1 MIVYYLRWSSDT
13 HQLLKGKG
21 KTVTAV
27 ITILF
32 IAGYCAIMF
41 ERAFKINK
49 AGIALLTGVACWTA
63 FIIYSPDKNEV
74 VRQLIERMGDFSGI
88 LFFLM
93 GAMAIVELVDAH
105 NGFSIITNAITTR
118 NKIALLWIVS
128 LFAFFLSAVIDNL
141 TTTIVMISL
150 VSKIFLDREDI
161 KFFAAMIVIA
171 ANAGGAWTPIGDVTT
186 TMLWI
191 GERISSTKIITGLF
205 LPSLVGVVVPLIIV
219 SLVLKGK
226 KESLVVPEHPRSP
239 GINLFHR
246 NLVFFTGI
254 GVLLFVPVFRAITHL
269 PPFMG
274 VLSGFGIMWVLVEI
288 LHKNEQENGNGRYA
302 MARTLGRIDLST
314 ILFFLGI
321 LISVSA
327 LQSSGI
333 LRDLA
338 AGLEQIARNFNVL
351 AMSIGIVSAVVD
363 NVPLVAGTMGMYD
376 LARFPL
382 DHHFWIF
389 LSYCAGTGGSL
400 LAIGSAAGV
409 VSMGLAKIDFFWYL
423 KKISLLA
430 LIGYFS
436 GAGIYLL
443 FEIASK

>member
-1 MIVYYLRWSSDT
+1 MNALIM
-13 HQLLKGKG
+13 
-21 KTVTAV
+21 
-27 ITILF
+27 ILF

-63 FIIYSPDKNEV
+63 YIIYSPDKNEV
-74 VRQLIERMGDFSGI
+74 VRQLIEHTGDFSGI

-93 GAMAIVELVDAH
+93 GAMAIVELIDAH

-118 NKIALLWIVS
+118 NKIALLWLIS
-128 LFAFFLSAVIDNL
+128 LFTFFLSPVIDNL
-141 TTTIVMISL
+141 TTAIVMVSL
-150 VSKIFLDREDI
+150 VSKILLDRKDI
-161 KFFAAMIVIA
+161 MLFAAMIVIV
-171 ANAGGAWTPIGDVTT
+171 ANAGGVWAPIGNVTT

-191 GERISSTKIITGLF
+191 GERISSIKVITGLIV
-205 LPSLVGVVVPLIIV
+205 PSLVCAVVPLLIITV
-219 SLVLKGK
+219 FLSRK
-226 KESLVVPEHPRSP
+226 KEGAVVPKHSP
-239 GINLFHR
+239 VPIANVAHR

-254 GVLLFVPVFRAITHL
+254 GVLLFVPVFKALTHL

-274 VLSGFGIMWVLVEI
+274 VLLGFGVIWVLVEV
-288 LHKNEQENGNGRYA
+288 LHKRGAGDIDTGYSVTQ
-302 MARTLGRIDLST
+302 TLSRIDLST

-333 LRDLA
+333 LHNWA
-338 AGLEQIARNFNVL
+338 AGLEKTVKNYNVMVL
-351 AMSIGIVSAVVD
+351 IIGVISAVVD
-363 NVPLVAGTMGMYD
+363 NVPLVAGVMGMYD
-376 LARFPL
+376 LASFPL
-382 DHHFWIF
+382 DHPFWIF

-400 LAIGSAAGV
+400 LVIGSAAGV

-430 LIGYFS
+430 LAGYLS
-436 GAGIYLL
+436 GAGVYLL
-443 FEIASK
+443 IEMLTK

>member
-1 MIVYYLRWSSDT
+1 MAAL
-13 HQLLKGKG
+13 
-21 KTVTAV
+21 

-41 ERAFKINK
+41 ERAFKVNK
-49 AGIALLTGVACWTA
+49 GGVALLTGVACWA
-63 FIIYSPDKNEV
+63 AYIVFSPDKGTVAN
-74 VRQLIERMGDFSGI
+74 QLVERMGDFSGI

-93 GAMAIVELVDAH
+93 GAMAIVEMIDAH
-105 NGFSIITNAITTR
+105 DGFSIISSAITTR
-118 NKIALLWIVS
+118 NKIKLLWIVS
-128 LFAFFLSAVIDNL
+128 LFAFSLSAVIDNL

-150 VSKIFLDREDI
+150 LSKILLDREDI
-161 KFFAAMIVIA
+161 KLFAAMVVIA

-191 GERISSTKIITGLF
+191 GERISSTRVIAELI
-205 LPSLVGVVVPLIIV
+205 LPSLACCVVPLVFV
-219 SLVLKGK
+219 SVAMKGRKEGLVAPKRPE
-226 KESLVVPEHPRSP
+226 ESPVRKA
-239 GINLFHR
+239 HR
-246 NLVFFTGI
+246 NIVFFTGI
-254 GVLLFVPVFRAITHL
+254 GVLLFVPVFKALTHL

-274 VLSGFGIMWVLVEI
+274 VLLGFGVMWVLVEL
-288 LHKNEQENGNGRYA
+288 LHKKEADNGQGSYSVHQ
-302 MARTLGRIDLST
+302 TLSKIDMST

-321 LISVSA
+321 LVSVSA

-333 LRDLA
+333 LHNLA
-338 AGLEQIARNFNVL
+338 FGLERTVKNFNALV
-351 AMSIGIVSAVVD
+351 MSIGIISAVVD
-363 NVPLVAGTMGMYD
+363 NVPLVAGAMGMYD
-376 LARFPL
+376 IARFPL

-389 LSYCAGTGGSL
+389 LAYCAGTGGSL

-436 GAGIYLL
+436 GAGVYLL
-443 FEIASK
+443 FELLKK

>member
-1 MIVYYLRWSSDT
+1 VAT
-13 HQLLKGKG
+13 
-21 KTVTAV
+21 V

-32 IAGYCAIMF
+32 IAGYCLIIF
-41 ERAFKINK
+41 ERALKINK
-49 AGIALLTGVACWTA
+49 AGMALLTGVACWTA
-63 FIIYSPDKNEV
+63 FIVYSPDKNEV
-74 VRQLIERMGDFSGI
+74 KQQLIERMGDFSGI

-93 GAMAIVELVDAH
+93 GAMAIVELIDAH
-105 NGFSIITNAITTR
+105 NGFSIITNAIKTR
-118 NKIALLWIVS
+118 NKIALLWIIS
-128 LFAFFLSAVIDNL
+128 LLTFFLSAVIDNL

-150 VSKIFLDREDI
+150 VSKILLDREDI

-191 GERISSTKIITGLF
+191 GNRISSVKTITELI
-205 LPSLVGVVVPLIIV
+205 LPSLTCAIVPLVIV
-219 SLVLKGK
+219 SIMLKTK
-226 KESLVVPEHPRSP
+226 KDSLVVPEKSAPPSD
-239 GINLFHR
+239 INIFNR
-246 NLVFFTGI
+246 NLVFFSGI
-254 GVLLFVPVFRAITHL
+254 GVLLFVPVFKALTHL

-274 VLSGFGIMWVLVEI
+274 VLLGFGIMWVLVEL
-288 LHKNEQENGNGRYA
+288 LHKNEQDNGNDQYSITK
-302 MARTLGRIDLST
+302 TLSRIDIST

-333 LRDLA
+333 LHNWA
-338 AGLEQIARNFNVL
+338 VGLEKIAKNYNVMVL
-351 AMSIGIVSAVVD
+351 AIGMISAVVD

-389 LSYCAGTGGSL
+389 LAYCAGTGGSL

-409 VSMGLAKIDFFWYL
+409 VSMGLAKIDFSWYL

-430 LIGYFS
+430 LAGYFS
-436 GAGIYLL
+436 GAGVYLL
-443 FEIASK
+443 VKMLAK

>member
-1 MIVYYLRWSSDT
+1 
-13 HQLLKGKG
+13 
-21 KTVTAV
+21 VTTV

-32 IAGYCAIMF
+32 IAGYCLIIF
-41 ERAFKINK
+41 ERALKINK
-49 AGIALLTGVACWTA
+49 AGMALLTGVACWTA
-63 FIIYSPDKNEV
+63 FIVYSPDKNEV
-74 VRQLIERMGDFSGI
+74 ARQLIERMGDFSGI

-93 GAMAIVELVDAH
+93 GAMAIVELIDAH
-105 NGFSIITNAITTR
+105 NGFSIITNAIKTR
-118 NKIALLWIVS
+118 NKIALLWIIS
-128 LFAFFLSAVIDNL
+128 LLAFFLSAVIDNL

-150 VSKIFLDREDI
+150 VSKILLDREDI

-191 GERISSTKIITGLF
+191 GNRISSTRTIAELI
-205 LPSLVGVVVPLIIV
+205 LPSLTCAAVPLVIV
-219 SLVLKGK
+219 SIMLKNK
-226 KESLVVPEHPRSP
+226 KDSLAVPEKSAPP
-239 GINLFHR
+239 VDINIFNR
-246 NLVFFTGI
+246 NLVFFSGI
-254 GVLLFVPVFRAITHL
+254 GVLLFVPVFKALTHL

-274 VLSGFGIMWVLVEI
+274 VLLGFGIMWVLVEV
-288 LHKNEQENGNGRYA
+288 LHKNEQDNGNDQYSITK
-302 MARTLGRIDLST
+302 TLSRIDIST

-333 LRDLA
+333 LHNWA
-338 AGLEQIARNFNVL
+338 AGLENIAKNYNIMVL
-351 AMSIGIVSAVVD
+351 SIGMISAVVD

-389 LSYCAGTGGSL
+389 LAYCAGTGGSL

-423 KKISLLA
+423 KKISFLA

-436 GAGIYLL
+436 GAGAYLL
-443 FEIASK
+443 FELLTK

>member
-1 MIVYYLRWSSDT
+1 MAT
-13 HQLLKGKG
+13 
-21 KTVTAV
+21 V
-27 ITILF
+27 ITMLF

-41 ERAFKINK
+41 ERAFKVNK
-49 AGIALLTGVACWTA
+49 GGVALLTGVACWTA
-63 FIIYSPDKNEV
+63 YIIFSPDKSTIAA
-74 VRQLIERMGDFSGI
+74 QLIERMGDFSGI

-93 GAMAIVELVDAH
+93 GAMAIVEMIDAH
-105 NGFSIITNAITTR
+105 DGFSIITSVITSR
-118 NKIALLWIVS
+118 NKIKLLWIVS
-128 LFAFFLSAVIDNL
+128 LFAFLLSSVIDNL

-150 VSKIFLDREDI
+150 LSKILLDREDI
-161 KFFAAMIVIA
+161 KLFAAMVVIA

-191 GERISSTKIITGLF
+191 GGRISSTRIIAWLF
-205 LPSLVGVVVPLIIV
+205 VPSIVCVIVPLVIV
-219 SLVLKGK
+219 TLTLKVK
-226 KESLVVPEHPRSP
+226 KNGRTVPEHTPAP
-239 GINLFHR
+239 VANIFHR
-246 NLVFFTGI
+246 NIVFFSGI
-254 GVLLFVPVFRAITHL
+254 GVLLFVPVFKAITHL

-274 VLSGFGIMWVLVEI
+274 VLLGFGVMWVLVEL
-288 LHKNEQENGNGRYA
+288 LHKNEAEKGRGNYSVHQ
-302 MARTLGRIDLST
+302 TLSRIDIST

-321 LISVSA
+321 LVSVSA

-333 LRDLA
+333 LHNLA
-338 AGLEQIARNFNVL
+338 VGLERTVKDFNVL
-351 AMSIGIVSAVVD
+351 VMSIGIVSAVVD
-363 NVPLVAGTMGMYD
+363 NVPLVAGAMGMYD

-430 LIGYFS
+430 LAGYLS
-436 GAGIYLL
+436 GAAVYLL
-443 FEIASK
+443 FEIISK

>member
-1 MIVYYLRWSSDT
+1 MNT
-13 HQLLKGKG
+13 
-21 KTVTAV
+21 V

-41 ERAFKINK
+41 ERALKINK

-74 VRQLIERMGDFSGI
+74 VRLLIERMGDFSGI

-93 GAMAIVELVDAH
+93 GAMAIVELIDAH

-118 NKIALLWIVS
+118 NTIALLWIVS
-128 LFAFFLSAVIDNL
+128 LFAFFLSSVIDNL

-150 VSKIFLDREDI
+150 VSKIILDRENT
-161 KFFAAMIVIA
+161 KLFAAMIVIA

-205 LPSLVGVVVPLIIV
+205 LPSLVCAVVPLIIV
-219 SLVLKGK
+219 SLALKRK
-226 KESLVVPEHPRSP
+226 KESLVVPERSP
-239 GINLFHR
+239 APVTDIFHR
-246 NLVFFTGI
+246 NVVFFAGI
-254 GVLLFVPVFRAITHL
+254 GVLLFVPVFKALTHL

-274 VLSGFGIMWVLVEI
+274 VLLGFGIMWVLTEM
-288 LHKNEQENGNGRYA
+288 LHKKEPDNGSSRYS
-302 MARTLGRIDLST
+302 MTETLSRIDLST

-333 LRDLA
+333 LHNLA
-338 AGLEQIARNFNVL
+338 AGLGQIAKNINVL
-351 AMSIGIVSAVVD
+351 VMSIGIVSAVID
-363 NVPLVAGTMGMYD
+363 NVPLVAGAMGMYGLD
-376 LARFPL
+376 IFPK

-400 LAIGSAAGV
+400 LVIGSAAGV

-423 KKISLLA
+423 KRISLLA
-430 LIGYFS
+430 FAGYLS

-443 FEIASK
+443 LNEIFSK

>member
-1 MIVYYLRWSSDT
+1 MNT
-13 HQLLKGKG
+13 
-21 KTVTAV
+21 V

-41 ERAFKINK
+41 ERALKINK

-74 VRQLIERMGDFSGI
+74 VRLLIERMGDFSGI

-93 GAMAIVELVDAH
+93 GAMAIVELIDAH
-105 NGFSIITNAITTR
+105 NGFSIITNAVTTR

-150 VSKIFLDREDI
+150 VSKLVLDRDDI
-161 KFFAAMIVIA
+161 KLFAAMIVIA

-191 GERISSTKIITGLF
+191 GERISSTRIIAGLF
-205 LPSLVGVVVPLIIV
+205 LPSLACAVVPLIIL
-219 SLVLKGK
+219 SLVLKSK
-226 KESLVVPEHPRSP
+226 KESLVVPGRLPAP
-239 GINLFHR
+239 VTDLFHR
-246 NLVFFTGI
+246 NVVFFAGI
-254 GVLLFVPVFRAITHL
+254 GVLLFVPVFKALTHL

-274 VLSGFGIMWVLVEI
+274 VLLGFGIMWVLVEI
-288 LHKNEQENGNGRYA
+288 LHKKGLDNESGGYSMTE
-302 MARTLGRIDLST
+302 TLSRIDLST

-333 LRDLA
+333 LHNLA
-338 AGLEQIARNFNVL
+338 AGLGQIVKNINVL
-351 AMSIGIVSAVVD
+351 VMSIGIVSAVVD
-363 NVPLVAGTMGMYD
+363 NVPLVAGAMGMYGLD
-376 LARFPL
+376 MFPK
-382 DHHFWIF
+382 DHNFWIF
-389 LSYCAGTGGSL
+389 LSYCVGTGGSL

-409 VSMGLAKIDFFWYL
+409 VSMGLARIDFFWYL
-423 KKISLLA
+423 KRISLLA
-430 LIGYFS
+430 LAGYFS

-443 FEIASK
+443 YEILSK

>member
-1 MIVYYLRWSSDT
+1 MTTL
-13 HQLLKGKG
+13 
-21 KTVTAV
+21 

-41 ERAFKINK
+41 ERTFNINK

-63 FIIYSPDKNEV
+63 FIIYSPDKNGV

-93 GAMAIVELVDAH
+93 GAMAIVELIDAH

-118 NKIALLWIVS
+118 NRIALLWIVS

-150 VSKIFLDREDI
+150 LSKILLDRDDI
-161 KFFAAMIVIA
+161 KLFASMIVIA

-191 GERISSTKIITGLF
+191 GERISSTKIIADLF
-205 LPSLVGVVVPLIIV
+205 FPSIICLIVPLVIV
-219 SLVLKGK
+219 TVSVKVK
-226 KESLVVPEHPRSP
+226 KESVVAPKHLPVP
-239 GINLFHR
+239 VANIFHR
-246 NLVFFTGI
+246 NAVFFTGI
-254 GVLLFVPVFRAITHL
+254 GVLLSVPVFKAITHL

-274 VLSGFGIMWVLVEI
+274 VLLGFGIMWVLVEM
-288 LHKNEQENGNGRYA
+288 LHKNEPDKGNDRYF
-302 MARTLGRIDLST
+302 MARTLGRIDLPT

-333 LRDLA
+333 LHDWA
-338 AGLEQIARNFNVL
+338 AGLERVAKNTTALVL
-351 AMSIGIVSAVVD
+351 SIGIVSAVVD
-363 NVPLVAGTMGMYD
+363 NVPLVAGAMGMYD
-376 LARFPL
+376 LVRFPP

-389 LSYCAGTGGSL
+389 LAYCIGTGGSL

-423 KKISLLA
+423 KRISPLA
-430 LIGYFS
+430 FIGFFS
-436 GAGIYLL
+436 GAGAYIL
-443 FEIASK
+443 FEVVTK

>member
-1 MIVYYLRWSSDT
+1 MI
-13 HQLLKGKG
+13 
-21 KTVTAV
+21 TV
-27 ITILF
+27 LF

-88 LFFLM
+88 LFFIM

-118 NKIALLWIVS
+118 NKTALLWIIS
-128 LFAFFLSAVIDNL
+128 LVAFFLSAVIDNL
-141 TTTIVMISL
+141 TTTIVMITL
-150 VSKIFLDREDI
+150 VSKILLDKDDI
-161 KFFAAMIVIA
+161 KFFASMIVIA

-191 GERISSTKIITGLF
+191 GERISSTKIITVLF
-205 LPSLVGVVVPLIIV
+205 LPSLFCVIVPLIIV
-219 SLVLKGK
+219 SLALKSK
-226 KESLVVPEHPRSP
+226 KDGHVVPQHSRSP
-239 GINLFHR
+239 VNSRFHR
-246 NLVFFTGI
+246 NVVFFTGI
-254 GVLLFVPVFRAITHL
+254 GVLLFVPVFKAATHL

-274 VLSGFGIMWVLVEI
+274 VLLGFGIMWVLVEM
-288 LHKNEQENGNGRYA
+288 LHKSKPDNGDVRYSMTQA
-302 MARTLGRIDLST
+302 LGRIDLST

-333 LRDLA
+333 LHNWA
-338 AGLEQIARNFNVL
+338 VGLEKAAKNYNVMAL
-351 AMSIGIVSAVVD
+351 SIGIISAIVD

-376 LARFPL
+376 LMRFPQ
-382 DHHFWIF
+382 DHNFWIF

-423 KKISLLA
+423 RRISLLA
-430 LIGYFS
+430 LIGYLS
-436 GAGIYLL
+436 GAGIFL
-443 FEIASK
+443 FCDILFR

>member
-1 MIVYYLRWSSDT
+1 
-13 HQLLKGKG
+13 
-21 KTVTAV
+21 VTTV
-27 ITILF
+27 ITIFF

-63 FIIYSPDKNEV
+63 YIIYSPDKNEV
-74 VRQLIERMGDFSGI
+74 VRQLIEHTGDFSGI

-93 GAMAIVELVDAH
+93 GAMAIVEMIDAH
-105 NGFSIITNAITTR
+105 NGFSIITNAFTTR
-118 NKIALLWIVS
+118 NKIALLWMVS
-128 LFAFFLSAVIDNL
+128 LFAFFLSSVIDNL
-141 TTTIVMISL
+141 TATIVMISL
-150 VSKIFLDREDI
+150 VSKIVLDREDI
-161 KFFAAMIVIA
+161 KLFAAMIVIA

-191 GERISSTKIITGLF
+191 GERISSTRIIPELI
-205 LPSLVGVVVPLIIV
+205 LPSLACIVVPLIFV
-219 SLVLKGK
+219 SLTMKGR
-226 KESLVVPEHPRSP
+226 KEGLRAPKHPSSQSV
-239 GINLFHR
+239 NTAHR
-246 NLVFFTGI
+246 NVVFFTGI
-254 GVLLFVPVFRAITHL
+254 GVLLFVPVFKALTHL

-274 VLSGFGIMWVLVEI
+274 VLLGFGVMWVLVEL
-288 LHKNEQENGNGRYA
+288 LHKKETDNGQGNYSVHK
-302 MARTLGRIDLST
+302 TLSKIDMST

-321 LISVSA
+321 LVSVSA

-333 LRDLA
+333 LHELA
-338 AGLEQIARNFNVL
+338 LGLEKTVKNFNVL
-351 AMSIGIVSAVVD
+351 VMSIGIVSAVVD
-363 NVPLVAGTMGMYD
+363 NVPLVAGAMGMYGLD
-376 LARFPL
+376 MFPK

-400 LAIGSAAGV
+400 LVIGSAAGV

-430 LIGYFS
+430 LTGYLS

-443 FEIASK
+443 FEVLSL